1 MITEGLDAQQITTE
15 YPQLTLAD
23 VRAALEFRSCGGGRT
38 ATPVAYA
45 SLRFLVDECLSP
57 RLCALL
63 IDAGHDAVLAGDRG
77 LLGAPDDAVIR
88 AAFAE
93 SRTVVSADTDFGDL
107 LPASAAPYLS
117 VVLFRRQSRIAETQ
131 ARVLLTTFSM
141 SNPTSMQVLSSYWHR
156 INFAFGASPSTTGED
171 DRSRY
176 AAARI
181 TALTLMGRVKRSDH
195 ARKGQACAHHA

>member
-1 MITEGLDAQQITTE
+1 
-15 YPQLTLAD
+15 
-23 VRAALEFRSCGGGRT
+23 
-38 ATPVAYA
+38 
-45 SLRFLVDECLSP
+45 LRFLVDECLSP

-131 ARVLLTTFSM
+131 ARVLLDNLLDVQSDLDAGAVV
-141 SNPTSMQVLSSYWHR
+141 VLAQDRLRVRRLPLHR
-156 INFAFGASPSTTGED
+156 
-171 DRSRY
+171 RR
-176 AAARI
+176 
-181 TALTLMGRVKRSDH
+181 
-195 ARKGQACAHHA
+195 